1 MVERGG
7 SKCVV
12 ADNIYYLGQIMKET
26 LEEDVFWHI
35 PNMNGH
41 HILGGKMDAAGKRR
55 RPVPWLNP

>member
-1 MVERGG
+1 M
-7 SKCVV
+7 V